1 MHSTR
6 VKNHETAVELLKQT
20 QSQYHNEVAK
30 QAVPERKTADHFS
43 IGSDITT

>member
-6 VKNHETAVELLKQT
+6 VTDPETAVKLLKQT

-30 QAVPERKTADHFS
+30 RAVPERNPADHFS
-43 IGSDITT
+43 ID